1 MTFTVEENKKAR
13 ADLVRAFEMSPLME
27 KISMLQPD
35 SILVINPNDSYWKD
49 LYETYGMDF
58 KELVILA
65 LFIILQKQHQGV
77 SVENTYD
84 RIMVQFDTKVDRL
97 LRNISPKDTGKPITF
112 DATVLSVDARKAFV
126 RRGRFQCPICE
137 VSEDIECN
145 EDRKIPSYLTKCNN
159 PRCKRE
165 QRIID
170 SNKSLT
176 EYIQTVIIQEPL
188 EEAQNN
194 SPVTFVAKLIGQQ
207 VGEAFISQ
215 KKRITGVFKS
225 YIDIKKIEQDVFIDI
240 IEMKDL
246 EEKAL
251 VIPSSEQIKAYEQLA
266 KGDEWIPDLIG
277 SYAPHIYGFKDI
289 KLSILLLLAGG
300 VRTNKRGDINMLLV
314 GDPSMAKTEM
324 LKFGEL
330 ITQKSAY
337 TTGKGASGVG
347 LTIAVIKEENLGRFM
362 ATAGV
367 YPLCNGGYVFVDE
380 FDKMSNEDR
389 SSMHEVLEHGMC
401 SVAKAGIKL
410 SLPARVATLAA
421 ANPKYGKYDPE
432 LKLGENIDLMPTL
445 LSRMDMIWLIRDI
458 VNELDDTR
466 KAEYVLQ
473 EFAIGSTQ
481 HKGKYSPNEL
491 MAIINH
497 VKGLKPTL
505 CDEARE
511 KLLAMYKK
519 MRNMSEKKDITPIG
533 IRQLEGLI
541 RLCMAHAKLRMRNQV
556 QVDDVDEVLRLFKAS
571 FLSYGVDL
579 DKGGIQTGLF
589 DSKNMDKEQ
598 EFWHIWNKVEHNG
611 EVDKVLFY
619 EKALIDSSKF
629 KSESTINKYW
639 DLLEHKQS
647 RIMIAT
653 QGRYKKT

>member
-13 ADLVRAFEMSPLME
+13 TDLVRALEMSPLME
-27 KISMLQPD
+27 KISKIQPD
-35 SILVINPNDSYWKD
+35 SIFVMNPTDSYWKE
-49 LYETYGMDF
+49 LYEVYGMEF
-58 KELVILA
+58 KELVKLS
-65 LFIILQKQHQGV
+65 LFVILQKQHQGV
-77 SVENTYD
+77 FVETVYD
-84 RIMVQFDTKVDRL
+84 RVIVQFDTKIDRL
-97 LRNISPKDTGKPITF
+97 LRHIGPRDTGKPITF

-126 RRGRFQCPICE
+126 KKGLFKCPICE
-137 VSEDIECN
+137 VADWVEAN
-145 EDRKIPSYLTKCNN
+145 EDRKMPSYSTKCNN

-170 SNKSLT
+170 SNMSLT

-188 EEAQNN
+188 EEAENN
-194 SPVTFVAKLIGQQ
+194 SPVTFVAKLIGHQ
-207 VGEAFISQ
+207 VGEAFTTQ

-225 YIDIKKIEQDVFIDI
+225 YIDIKKIEQDIFIDI

-251 VIPSSEQIKAYEQLA
+251 VIPTDEQLKAYAELA

-277 SYAPHIYGFKDI
+277 SFAPHIWGYKDI

-300 VRTNKRGDINMLLV
+300 VQTNKRGDINMLLV
-314 GDPSMAKTEM
+314 GDPSMAKTEL
-324 LKFGEL
+324 LKYGEK

-362 ATAGV
+362 ATPGV

-380 FDKMSNEDR
+380 FDKMTNEDR

-421 ANPKYGKYDPE
+421 SNPKYGKYDPDM
-432 LKLGENIDLMPTL
+432 KLGENIDLMPTL
-445 LSRMDMIWLIRDI
+445 LSRMDMIWLIRDT

-466 KAEYVLQ
+466 KAEYILEEYTV
-473 EFAIGSTQ
+473 GKSQ

-497 VKGLKPTL
+497 VKSFKPTL

-519 MRNMSEKKDITPIG
+519 MRNMSDKKDVTPVG

-541 RLCMAHAKLRMRNQV
+541 RLCMAHAKLRLRTQV
-556 QVDDVDEVLRLFKAS
+556 QVDDVDSVLDLFKAS
-571 FLSYGVDL
+571 YLSYGVDL

-589 DSKNMDKEQ
+589 DPKHMDKEQ
-598 EFWHIWNKVEHNG
+598 EFWHIWKSVEHNG

-619 EKALIDSSKF
+619 EKALVNSTKF

-639 DLLEHKQS
+639 DMLEHIQV